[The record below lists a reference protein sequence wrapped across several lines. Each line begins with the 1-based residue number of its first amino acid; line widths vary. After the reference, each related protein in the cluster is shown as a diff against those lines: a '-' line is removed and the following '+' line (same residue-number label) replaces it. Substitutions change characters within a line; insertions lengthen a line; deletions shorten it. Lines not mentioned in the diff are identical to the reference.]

1 MNVLLACFVSKNIT
15 RKRILVIGDFF
26 IDPINLIEGKKTLQ
40 VFLIY
45 YFATHKK
52 ISLFHKGKCAI
63 IKSVRR

>member
-26 IDPINLIEGKKTLQ
+26 IDPINLIERKKTLQ

-52 ISLFHKGKCAI
+52 NFI
-63 IKSVRR
+63 IP